1 MKTFTILASL
11 LLTAP
16 SFAAE
21 FSGTCKNSAIKAA
34 VAVEQISTNV
44 NGCEE
49 DCDRSVKMLSVQ
61 QTKEWKGQDH
71 IDIWSSYEIVTAS
84 ERGSPRGIYSVIVS
98 SYDLGICRIRKVE
111 QIK

>member
-1 MKTFTILASL
+1 MKTFLPLTAL
-11 LLTAP
+11 LLAAP

-34 VAVEQISTNV
+34 LAVEQISTNV

-49 DCDRSVKMLSVQ
+49 DCDRSVKMLSVT
-61 QTKEWKGQDH
+61 QTKEWNGQDH
-71 IDIWSSYEIVTAS
+71 IDIWSSYEIATAS
-84 ERGSPRGIYSVIVS
+84 DRGSPRGTYSVTVS
-98 SYDLGICRIRKVE
+98 SYDLGICRIREVK